1 MKSGVRVLVQYSR
14 AVSGHSIDYD
24 QSART
29 ACGTRIPVDGIGDVF
44 KAALVPHVA
53 PRSALHD
60 ESLIS

>member
-1 MKSGVRVLVQYSR
+1 VQYRYSR

-29 ACGTRIPVDGIGDVF
+29 SCGTRIPVDGIDDVF
-44 KAALVPHVA
+44 KTALVPHIA
-53 PRSALHD
+53 PPGALHD